1 MWGINRT
8 QTLRTLRN
16 GRERGGTRK
25 KGVLWESKEVPSGSL
40 KNKDKE
46 VWLQGVELG
55 EGNILEQDQGALL
68 NLILTFMLALR
79 CFGM

>member
-1 MWGINRT
+1 LWGINRT

-16 GRERGGTRK
+16 GRERRGTRR

-40 KNKDKE
+40 KSKDKE

-68 NLILTFMLALR
+68 HQILTFLWALR

>member
-25 KGVLWESKEVPSGSL
+25 KGVLRESKEVPSGSL
-40 KNKDKE
+40 KSKDKE

-55 EGNILEQDQGALL
+55 EESILEQGQGVILHQ
-68 NLILTFMLALR
+68 ILTFLWALR
-79 CFGM
+79 RFGT